1 MEQNLSLYY
10 VFHTVAKKGSI
21 SHAAKELYISQPAIS
36 KSIQK
41 LEDNLNT
48 TLFKRSSRGV
58 TLTADGEILFQHTR
72 DAFDTLEEGE
82 EILARHHALGVDQLR
97 IGVSTTLCKYIL
109 LPHLQRFI
117 KAYPH
122 VKISISCQSTYQT
135 LTLLEENK
143 IDIGLVGEPAIQKGF
158 YFQPLQKIQDIFV
171 TTTAYLEHLELRSG
185 NGDLFQTATFM
196 MLDEENITRQYINRV
211 FLEHGVE
218 FSNILEVS
226 TMDLLIEFAKIGMGA
241 ACVIQEFVQYRS
253 CRNDFSTDQICFSA
267 KAIRK
272 NLILIF
278 EVHDIII
285 SGVVR
290 SSAGHFQPGYFRNH
304 SSYIHFIYR
313 LIQNLCESRIIHLR
327 SYIIRCTWYVA
338 SAFAPSRCSR
348 SHNRLQDAVVPS
360 VNFTSLT
367 CSGASASI
375 SSTHTPAMSRS
386 GPG

>member
-72 DAFDTLEEGE
+72 DAFETLEEGE

-158 YFQPLQKIQDIFV
+158 YFHPLQKIQDIFV

-185 NGDLFQTATFM
+185 NDDLFQTATFM

-226 TMDLLIEFAKIGMGA
+226 TMDLLIEFAKIDLGI
-241 ACVIQEFVQYRS
+241 ACVIKNFVRDELAEGRLVQLKMPVSIPARKIGFAYAKSGAIPPTVRKLLSFLQELEVQ
-253 CRNDFSTDQICFSA
+253 
-267 KAIRK
+267 KAIQ
-272 NLILIF
+272 
-278 EVHDIII
+278 D
-285 SGVVR
+285 R
-290 SSAGHFQPGYFRNH
+290 SDR
-304 SSYIHFIYR
+304 
-313 LIQNLCESRIIHLR
+313 
-327 SYIIRCTWYVA
+327 
-338 SAFAPSRCSR
+338 
-348 SHNRLQDAVVPS
+348 
-360 VNFTSLT
+360 
-367 CSGASASI
+367 
-375 SSTHTPAMSRS
+375 
-386 GPG
+386 

>member
-226 TMDLLIEFAKIGMGA
+226 TMDLLIEFAKIGMGD
-241 ACVIQEFVQYRS
+241 ACVIQEFVQEELDRGDLITLPLGLTFS
-253 CRNDFSTDQICFSA
+253 PRQIGFACRKHEQANPVIQHFLDL
-267 KAIRK
+267 RG
-272 NLILIF
+272 NIL
-278 EVHDIII
+278 
-285 SGVVR
+285 
-290 SSAGHFQPGYFRNH
+290 P
-304 SSYIHFIYR
+304 
-313 LIQNLCESRIIHLR
+313 
-327 SYIIRCTWYVA
+327 
-338 SAFAPSRCSR
+338 
-348 SHNRLQDAVVPS
+348 
-360 VNFTSLT
+360 
-367 CSGASASI
+367 
-375 SSTHTPAMSRS
+375 
-386 GPG
+386 

>member
-72 DAFDTLEEGE
+72 DAFETLEEGE

-109 LPHLQRFI
+109 LPYLQRFI

-158 YFQPLQKIQDIFV
+158 YFQSLQKIQDIFV

-226 TMDLLIEFAKIGMGA
+226 TMDLLIEFVKIGMGA
-241 ACVIQEFVQYRS
+241 ACVIQEFVQEELDRGDLITLPLGLTFS
-253 CRNDFSTDQICFSA
+253 PRQIGFACRKHEQANPVIQHFLDL
-267 KAIRK
+267 RG
-272 NLILIF
+272 NIL
-278 EVHDIII
+278 
-285 SGVVR
+285 
-290 SSAGHFQPGYFRNH
+290 P
-304 SSYIHFIYR
+304 
-313 LIQNLCESRIIHLR
+313 
-327 SYIIRCTWYVA
+327 
-338 SAFAPSRCSR
+338 
-348 SHNRLQDAVVPS
+348 
-360 VNFTSLT
+360 
-367 CSGASASI
+367 
-375 SSTHTPAMSRS
+375 
-386 GPG
+386 

>member
-72 DAFDTLEEGE
+72 DAFETLEEGE

-143 IDIGLVGEPAIQKGF
+143 IDIGLVGEPAIQKSF

-196 MLDEENITRQYINRV
+196 MLDEKNITRQYINRV

-226 TMDLLIEFAKIGMGA
+226 TMDLLNEFAKIGMGA
-241 ACVIQEFVQYRS
+241 ACVIQEFVQEELDRGDLITLPLGLTFS
-253 CRNDFSTDQICFSA
+253 PRQIGFACRKHEQANPVIQHFLDL
-267 KAIRK
+267 RG
-272 NLILIF
+272 NIL
-278 EVHDIII
+278 
-285 SGVVR
+285 
-290 SSAGHFQPGYFRNH
+290 P
-304 SSYIHFIYR
+304 
-313 LIQNLCESRIIHLR
+313 
-327 SYIIRCTWYVA
+327 
-338 SAFAPSRCSR
+338 
-348 SHNRLQDAVVPS
+348 
-360 VNFTSLT
+360 
-367 CSGASASI
+367 
-375 SSTHTPAMSRS
+375 
-386 GPG
+386 

>member
-72 DAFDTLEEGE
+72 DAFETLEEGE

-122 VKISISCQSTYQT
+122 VKISISCQSTYHT

-226 TMDLLIEFAKIGMGA
+226 TMDLLIEFSKIGMGA
-241 ACVIQEFVQYRS
+241 ACVIQEFVQEELDRGDLITLPLGLTFS
-253 CRNDFSTDQICFSA
+253 PRQIGFACRKHEQANPVIQHFLDL
-267 KAIRK
+267 RG
-272 NLILIF
+272 NIL
-278 EVHDIII
+278 
-285 SGVVR
+285 
-290 SSAGHFQPGYFRNH
+290 P
-304 SSYIHFIYR
+304 
-313 LIQNLCESRIIHLR
+313 
-327 SYIIRCTWYVA
+327 
-338 SAFAPSRCSR
+338 
-348 SHNRLQDAVVPS
+348 
-360 VNFTSLT
+360 
-367 CSGASASI
+367 
-375 SSTHTPAMSRS
+375 
-386 GPG
+386 

>member
-196 MLDEENITRQYINRV
+196 MLDEKNITRQYINRV
-211 FLEHGVE
+211 FLEHGV
-218 FSNILEVS
+218 F
-226 TMDLLIEFAKIGMGA
+226 
-241 ACVIQEFVQYRS
+241 QYSGSFNNGSSDRICKDWNG
-253 CRNDFSTDQICFSA
+253 CRLCDSGIC
-267 KAIRK
+267 
-272 NLILIF
+272 
-278 EVHDIII
+278 
-285 SGVVR
+285 SGR
-290 SSAGHFQPGYFRNH
+290 AGSRGSDH
-304 SSYIHFIYR
+304 SSTGTYIFSKTNRIR
-313 LIQNLCESRIIHLR
+313 L
-327 SYIIRCTWYVA
+327 
-338 SAFAPSRCSR
+338 P
-348 SHNRLQDAVVPS
+348 
-360 VNFTSLT
+360 
-367 CSGASASI
+367 
-375 SSTHTPAMSRS
+375 
-386 GPG
+386 

>member
-226 TMDLLIEFAKIGMGA
+226 TMDLLIEFAQIGMGA
-241 ACVIQEFVQYRS
+241 ACVIQEFVQEELDRGDLITLPLGLTFS
-253 CRNDFSTDQICFSA
+253 PRQIGFACRKHEQANPVIQHFLDL
-267 KAIRK
+267 RG
-272 NLILIF
+272 NIL
-278 EVHDIII
+278 
-285 SGVVR
+285 
-290 SSAGHFQPGYFRNH
+290 P
-304 SSYIHFIYR
+304 
-313 LIQNLCESRIIHLR
+313 
-327 SYIIRCTWYVA
+327 
-338 SAFAPSRCSR
+338 
-348 SHNRLQDAVVPS
+348 
-360 VNFTSLT
+360 
-367 CSGASASI
+367 
-375 SSTHTPAMSRS
+375 
-386 GPG
+386 

>member
-226 TMDLLIEFAKIGMGA
+226 TMDLLIEFAKIDLGI
-241 ACVIQEFVQYRS
+241 ACVIKNFVRDELAEGRLVQLKMPVSIPARKIGFAYAKSGAIPPTVRKLLSFLQELEVQ
-253 CRNDFSTDQICFSA
+253 
-267 KAIRK
+267 KAIQ
-272 NLILIF
+272 
-278 EVHDIII
+278 D
-285 SGVVR
+285 R
-290 SSAGHFQPGYFRNH
+290 S
-304 SSYIHFIYR
+304 
-313 LIQNLCESRIIHLR
+313 
-327 SYIIRCTWYVA
+327 
-338 SAFAPSRCSR
+338 
-348 SHNRLQDAVVPS
+348 NR
-360 VNFTSLT
+360 
-367 CSGASASI
+367 
-375 SSTHTPAMSRS
+375 
-386 GPG
+386 

>member
-72 DAFDTLEEGE
+72 DAFETLEEGE

-241 ACVIQEFVQYRS
+241 ACVIKEFVQEELDRGDLITLPLGLTFS
-253 CRNDFSTDQICFSA
+253 PRQIGFACRKHEQANPVIQHFLDL
-267 KAIRK
+267 RG
-272 NLILIF
+272 NIL
-278 EVHDIII
+278 
-285 SGVVR
+285 
-290 SSAGHFQPGYFRNH
+290 P
-304 SSYIHFIYR
+304 
-313 LIQNLCESRIIHLR
+313 
-327 SYIIRCTWYVA
+327 
-338 SAFAPSRCSR
+338 
-348 SHNRLQDAVVPS
+348 
-360 VNFTSLT
+360 
-367 CSGASASI
+367 
-375 SSTHTPAMSRS
+375 
-386 GPG
+386 

>member
-1 MEQNLSLYY
+1 MSFFTDILFYTRRFFMEQNLSLYY

-72 DAFDTLEEGE
+72 DAFDALEAGE

-185 NGDLFQTATFM
+185 NSDLFQTATFM

-218 FSNILEVS
+218 LSNILEVS
-226 TMDLLIEFAKIGMGA
+226 TMDLLIEFAKIGMGV
-241 ACVIQEFVQYRS
+241 ACVIQEFVQEELDCGDLITLPLGLTFPPR
-253 CRNDFSTDQICFSA
+253 QIGFAC
-267 KAIRK
+267 RK
-272 NLILIF
+272 NEQANPVIQ
-278 EVHDIII
+278 
-285 SGVVR
+285 
-290 SSAGHFQPGYFRNH
+290 HF
-304 SSYIHFIYR
+304 
-313 LIQNLCESRIIHLR
+313 LDSRENSFL
-327 SYIIRCTWYVA
+327 
-338 SAFAPSRCSR
+338 
-348 SHNRLQDAVVPS
+348 
-360 VNFTSLT
+360 
-367 CSGASASI
+367 
-375 SSTHTPAMSRS
+375 
-386 GPG
+386 

>member
-48 TLFKRSSRGV
+48 TLIKRSSRGV

-72 DAFDTLEEGE
+72 DAFETLEEGE
-82 EILARHHALGVDQLR
+82 EILARHHALGVDKLR

-226 TMDLLIEFAKIGMGA
+226 TMDLLIEFSKIGMGA
-241 ACVIQEFVQYRS
+241 ACVIQEFVQEELDRGDLITLPLGLTFS
-253 CRNDFSTDQICFSA
+253 PRQIGFACRKHEQANPVIQHFLDL
-267 KAIRK
+267 RG
-272 NLILIF
+272 NLL
-278 EVHDIII
+278 
-285 SGVVR
+285 
-290 SSAGHFQPGYFRNH
+290 P
-304 SSYIHFIYR
+304 
-313 LIQNLCESRIIHLR
+313 
-327 SYIIRCTWYVA
+327 
-338 SAFAPSRCSR
+338 
-348 SHNRLQDAVVPS
+348 
-360 VNFTSLT
+360 
-367 CSGASASI
+367 
-375 SSTHTPAMSRS
+375 
-386 GPG
+386 

>member
-72 DAFDTLEEGE
+72 DAFETLEEGE

-143 IDIGLVGEPAIQKGF
+143 IDIGLVGEPTIQKGF

-226 TMDLLIEFAKIGMGA
+226 TMDLLIEFSKIGMGA
-241 ACVIQEFVQYRS
+241 ACVIQEFVQEELDRGDLITLPLGLTFS
-253 CRNDFSTDQICFSA
+253 PRQIGFACRKHEQANPVIQHFLDL
-267 KAIRK
+267 RG
-272 NLILIF
+272 NIL
-278 EVHDIII
+278 
-285 SGVVR
+285 
-290 SSAGHFQPGYFRNH
+290 P
-304 SSYIHFIYR
+304 
-313 LIQNLCESRIIHLR
+313 
-327 SYIIRCTWYVA
+327 
-338 SAFAPSRCSR
+338 
-348 SHNRLQDAVVPS
+348 
-360 VNFTSLT
+360 
-367 CSGASASI
+367 
-375 SSTHTPAMSRS
+375 
-386 GPG
+386 

>member
-72 DAFDTLEEGE
+72 DAFETLEEGE

-226 TMDLLIEFAKIGMGA
+226 TMDLLIEFSKIGMGA
-241 ACVIQEFVQYRS
+241 ACVIKEFVQEELDRGDLITLPLGLTFS
-253 CRNDFSTDQICFSA
+253 PRQIGFACRKHEQANPVIQHFLDL
-267 KAIRK
+267 RG
-272 NLILIF
+272 NLL
-278 EVHDIII
+278 
-285 SGVVR
+285 
-290 SSAGHFQPGYFRNH
+290 P
-304 SSYIHFIYR
+304 
-313 LIQNLCESRIIHLR
+313 
-327 SYIIRCTWYVA
+327 
-338 SAFAPSRCSR
+338 
-348 SHNRLQDAVVPS
+348 
-360 VNFTSLT
+360 
-367 CSGASASI
+367 
-375 SSTHTPAMSRS
+375 
-386 GPG
+386 

>member
-72 DAFDTLEEGE
+72 DAFETLEEGE

-185 NGDLFQTATFM
+185 NCDLFQTATFM

-226 TMDLLIEFAKIGMGA
+226 TMDLLIEFSKIGMGA
-241 ACVIQEFVQYRS
+241 ACVIQEFVQEELDRGDLITLPLGLTFS
-253 CRNDFSTDQICFSA
+253 PRQIGFACRKHEQANPVIQHFLDL
-267 KAIRK
+267 RG
-272 NLILIF
+272 NIL
-278 EVHDIII
+278 
-285 SGVVR
+285 
-290 SSAGHFQPGYFRNH
+290 P
-304 SSYIHFIYR
+304 
-313 LIQNLCESRIIHLR
+313 
-327 SYIIRCTWYVA
+327 
-338 SAFAPSRCSR
+338 
-348 SHNRLQDAVVPS
+348 
-360 VNFTSLT
+360 
-367 CSGASASI
+367 
-375 SSTHTPAMSRS
+375 
-386 GPG
+386 

>member
-72 DAFDTLEEGE
+72 DAFETLEEGE

-226 TMDLLIEFAKIGMGA
+226 TMDLLIEFSKIGMGA
-241 ACVIQEFVQYRS
+241 ACVIQEFVQEELDRGDLITLPLGLTFS
-253 CRNDFSTDQICFSA
+253 PRQIGFACRKHEQANPVIQHFLDL
-267 KAIRK
+267 RG
-272 NLILIF
+272 NLL
-278 EVHDIII
+278 
-285 SGVVR
+285 
-290 SSAGHFQPGYFRNH
+290 P
-304 SSYIHFIYR
+304 
-313 LIQNLCESRIIHLR
+313 
-327 SYIIRCTWYVA
+327 
-338 SAFAPSRCSR
+338 
-348 SHNRLQDAVVPS
+348 
-360 VNFTSLT
+360 
-367 CSGASASI
+367 
-375 SSTHTPAMSRS
+375 
-386 GPG
+386 

>member
-72 DAFDTLEEGE
+72 DAFETLEEGE

-196 MLDEENITRQYINRV
+196 MLDEKNITRQYINRV

-226 TMDLLIEFAKIGMGA
+226 TMDLLIEFAKIGMGT
-241 ACVIQEFVQYRS
+241 ACVIQEFVQEELDRGDLITLPLGLTFS
-253 CRNDFSTDQICFSA
+253 PRQIGFACRKHEQANPVIQHFLDL
-267 KAIRK
+267 RG
-272 NLILIF
+272 NIL
-278 EVHDIII
+278 
-285 SGVVR
+285 
-290 SSAGHFQPGYFRNH
+290 P
-304 SSYIHFIYR
+304 
-313 LIQNLCESRIIHLR
+313 
-327 SYIIRCTWYVA
+327 
-338 SAFAPSRCSR
+338 
-348 SHNRLQDAVVPS
+348 
-360 VNFTSLT
+360 
-367 CSGASASI
+367 
-375 SSTHTPAMSRS
+375 
-386 GPG
+386 

>member
-72 DAFDTLEEGE
+72 DAFETLEEGE

-196 MLDEENITRQYINRV
+196 MLDEKNITRQYINRV

-226 TMDLLIEFAKIGMGA
+226 TMDLLIEFAKIDLGI
-241 ACVIQEFVQYRS
+241 ACVIKNFVRDELAEGRLVQLKMPVSIPARKIGFAYAKSGAIPPTVRKLLSFLQELEVQ
-253 CRNDFSTDQICFSA
+253 
-267 KAIRK
+267 KAIQ
-272 NLILIF
+272 
-278 EVHDIII
+278 D
-285 SGVVR
+285 R
-290 SSAGHFQPGYFRNH
+290 SDR
-304 SSYIHFIYR
+304 
-313 LIQNLCESRIIHLR
+313 
-327 SYIIRCTWYVA
+327 
-338 SAFAPSRCSR
+338 
-348 SHNRLQDAVVPS
+348 
-360 VNFTSLT
+360 
-367 CSGASASI
+367 
-375 SSTHTPAMSRS
+375 
-386 GPG
+386 